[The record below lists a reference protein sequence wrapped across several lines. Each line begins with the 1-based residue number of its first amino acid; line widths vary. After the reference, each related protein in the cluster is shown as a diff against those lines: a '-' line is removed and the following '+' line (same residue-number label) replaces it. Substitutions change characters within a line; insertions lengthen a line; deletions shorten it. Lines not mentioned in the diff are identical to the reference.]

1 MSENKSRKEY
11 RIYKPSKNNSGSV
24 SSWQVSL
31 DSNPE
36 KGNNVFLDCANQ
48 KQSENDNAAFDWD
61 NKVTVKLGL
70 PDLGAILSVL
80 NGRQDDI
87 VS

>member
-11 RIYKPSKNNSGSV
+11 RIYKPNKNNSGSV

-80 NGRQDDI
+80 NGRQDGA
-87 VS
+87 